1 MLPKLSVAWRGESGL
16 AFEEVGEG
24 RGMGRGVNALGGGE
38 RVRR

>member
-1 MLPKLSVAWRGESGL
+1 MLPKLSVAWRGASGL
-16 AFEEVGEG
+16 EKVGEG